1 MSKILICHDYFFPA
15 YKAGGPIQSILNL
28 CRLLKDEKIDM
39 FVLAGN
45 KEVGDKIPIPT
56 VLSDNWNNFEDSTA
70 NVFYVS
76 SFLRTIKFFLY
87 ECNKKKIDLLFL
99 NSIFSFQY
107 TVLPLIFTNSPIILS
122 TRGMLH
128 PSALKQKKLK
138 KFLYLF
144 FFKIIL
150 LFRDI
155 IFHVTDDVEKKFVE
169 NVFGNRYDIFVLPN
183 IPSLFKQQ
191 YLIKEVNNLNLISIA
206 LVGSMKNHKNVLLA
220 LMKCKS
226 NIIYKIYGPIKD
238 NEYWD
243 KCKIIMEKLPHNIKV
258 IFMGPVLPME
268 VKQVLKWAH
277 VKILP
282 SKSENYGHA
291 MVEALSA
298 GKPLISSHFIPWN
311 DLKTNNAGFNVDPD
325 NIDELTNAIEFY
337 ANVDA
342 TYYDVLSSNASV
354 YIRNKVNINHIKNA
368 YIEFFNTIETKP

>member
-1 MSKILICHDYFFPA
+1 
-15 YKAGGPIQSILNL
+15 
-28 CRLLKDEKIDM
+28 M

-45 KEVGDKIPIPT
+45 KEVGDKVP
-56 VLSDNWNNFEDSTA
+56 LSSVHSNNWNNFEDSTA

-76 SFLRTIKFFLY
+76 NFLKTIIFFLF
-87 ECNKKKIDLLFL
+87 ECMRKEFDLLFL

-107 TVLPLIFTNSPIILS
+107 TVLPIIFTNRPIILS
-122 TRGMLH
+122 IRGMLH

-150 LFRDI
+150 LFRNI
-155 IFHVTDDVEKKFVE
+155 KFHVTDDVEKKYVE
-169 NVFGNRYDIFVLPN
+169 NIFGNGFEIIVLPN
-183 IPSLFKQQ
+183 IPNLFKQQ
-191 YLIKEVNNLNLISIA
+191 YLKKEVSSLKLITIA
-206 LVGSMKNHKNVLLA
+206 LVSSMKNHLNVLLA

-226 NIIYKIYGPIKD
+226 IIIYKIYGPIKD

-243 KCKIIMEKLPHNIKV
+243 KCKIIIKKLPHNIKV
-258 IFMGPVLPME
+258 IYMGPILPME
-268 VKQVLKWAH
+268 VEDVLKWAH

-311 DLKTNNAGFNVDPD
+311 DLDINNAGFNVDPN
-325 NIDELTNAIEFY
+325 NIDELANAIEFFANSDSSHY
-337 ANVDA
+337 A
-342 TYYDVLSSNASV
+342 TLSRNASK
-354 YIRNKVNINHIKNA
+354 YILKKVNIDQIKNA
-368 YIEFFNTIETKP
+368 YLEIFSSSKIIKL